1 MEFIRVSLVQEDGI
15 LEGHLVMPISLPPK
29 ILFLVVWVRVVGLV
43 TMTFHQV
50 VPVVVTADMDRPGQT
65 VELMAIFMETI
76 ISLIWL
82 GDQEVLG
89 LVDVMRMVEAGAEL
103 FPF

>member
-1 MEFIRVSLVQEDGI
+1 MEFIRVLLVQVDGI
-15 LEGHLVMPISLPPK
+15 LEGRLVMPIFLLPK
-29 ILFLVVWVRVVGLV
+29 ILSLVVWVPVEGLV

-50 VPVVVTADMDRPGQT
+50 VPVVVTADMDRSGQT
-65 VELMAIFMETI
+65 VELMTIFMETI

-82 GDQEVLG
+82 EDQEVLG
-89 LVDVMRMVEAGAEL
+89 LVDVMQMVGAGVEL